1 MLVSSHLSAHV
12 QSSRDTDIPHA
23 QNFWLPRQHIHH
35 YSQDLSSSISSKFS
49 HTHIK
54 NTKQNQWNKQASTV
68 LHIHYTVTMHTPS
81 HFLLLTIFSK
91 QHSMTHFGCS
101 ENLYI
106 CLLSFL
112 RSQNPHGG
120 LLNHFYCCFSFS
132 GLIKVAVSEEGICSM
147 PPSIINSDSDSK
159 PLYWKVTNPTLSPS
173 HLRGK

>member
-1 MLVSSHLSAHV
+1 MPPFCARAKQLRHIYYSS
-12 QSSRDTDIPHA
+12 
-23 QNFWLPRQHIHH
+23 QH
-35 YSQDLSSSISSKFS
+35 LSSSISSKF
-49 HTHIK
+49 THIK
-54 NTKQNQWNKQASTV
+54 KHKAKSGERTSQ
-68 LHIHYTVTMHTPS
+68 HCPPHTVTMHTPS

-91 QHSMTHFGCS
+91 QHSMTNFGCS
-101 ENLYI
+101 QNLYI

-173 HLRGK
+173 HLQGKWLWFFLLIITWSGYS